1 MWLPFDN
8 PKKMDYS
15 VLKRSSLPEFAY
27 IRVLNGDTES
37 IVFLENERIV
47 GAWHLDLNTLEENNG
62 HTAMEKIEINQD
74 SLIEVYEAD
83 EDLFRTLI
91 ELNDESKLSIPIE
104 AEIILNEMFPDVSSR
119 EELLKKYRIQ
129 VPGDEAIERLI
140 NDYKS

>member
-15 VLKRSSLPEFAY
+15 VLKRSSFPAFAY
-27 IRVLNGDTES
+27 IRVLSGDTES

-83 EDLFRTLI
+83 EDLFKTLI